1 MFVCVFLFVNYLEF
15 INTWLRIIL
24 GIGIGAFIYYLFEM
38 ILRDKFVVLNTKLI
52 LNFLKNIVKRQSKS

>member
-38 ILRDKFVVLNTKLI
+38 LLKDKFVVENTKLI
-52 LNFLKNIVKRQSKS
+52 FNFLKKRLKRNK